1 MKCQCPDR
9 GNTHAPHGC
18 PNRAYYSVTR
28 DIYRENMMTGIQ
40 SCERV
45 YLGVC
50 PECKFPEDFDV
61 TVIPDREPFQLELP
75 FTMTLTEFLGMVVND
90 CIN

>member
-1 MKCQCPDR
+1 MRCQCPDR
-9 GNTHAPHGC
+9 GNTHAPNGC

-28 DIYRENMMTGIQ
+28 DTFDANGIFI
-40 SCERV
+40 ERL

-50 PECKFPEDFDV
+50 PECKFPEDFNI
-61 TVIPDREPFQLELP
+61 TKIQDREPFQLELP